1 MCKCQRSR
9 LWFWPISQPCL
20 SAFSSRRYRGDSGR
34 KGRVTSC
41 RRPATPLKAR
51 SQIQRSSVPNN
62 SLTHTHTRTHTR
74 THARTHAHTHTHTHT
89 HKHTQKTQALFKSL
103 KVWLTHECYRKI
115 NLLLMTHLIPSS
127 WPKNFP
133 IETKEATDT
142 PTIPRSLLGAHS
154 NIYMV
159 WTVKLTPAQTALKL
173 LT

>member
-41 RRPATPLKAR
+41 RRPATPLKAS

-62 SLTHTHTRTHTR
+62 SLTHTRTRTRKRTR
-74 THARTHAHTHTHTHT
+74 THTHTHT
-89 HKHTQKTQALFKSL
+89 HRERKPKLCL
-103 KVWLTHECYRKI
+103 NLWLTHECYRKI